1 MWHRTSD
8 ISGQSAEETTRG
20 GKEVSYERRACLSGG
35 NNLCHRVKKERVERK
50 EDALNE
56 GG

>member
-1 MWHRTSD
+1 MWYRTSD

-20 GKEVSYERRACLSGG
+20 RKGVSYERRACLSGS
-35 NNLCHRVKKERVERK
+35 NNLCHRVKKERVEGK

-56 GG
+56 VG